1 VTDGI
6 RRIAGA
12 VESGD
17 PPAATA
23 AFRQARRH
31 RLAVSATTSAFRM
44 NSGSQKIADAVEKPW
59 RLRGKFMDNANVDVP
74 AVRCNHLPPVT
85 MT

>member
-1 VTDGI
+1 MTDGI
-6 RRIAGA
+6 RRVAGA

-31 RLAVSATTSAFRM
+31 RLAVSALTRAFRM
-44 NSGSQKIADAVEKPW
+44 NSGSQKAAGAAEVHGGCAGNLW
-59 RLRGKFMDNANVDVP
+59 TTQTLTCLRSAAIISRRSP
-74 AVRCNHLPPVT
+74 
-85 MT
+85 